1 MKTHFFFTCFLI
13 AGCAGALY
21 AAIPDHTKKKPEAR
35 KGEYLRE
42 IPNSVIGNA
51 PAEETAVPEEED
63 FKPRLQF
70 GALMHMYVYGEQAG
84 YSAPSSQPPAKNW
97 NKGFSIYRARFLF
110 GGQLTKKG
118 SFFIETE
125 VPAPIGI
132 QLGDGEKNVKV
143 APILL
148 DAQYEHVF
156 SNAFQVIAG
165 MQLVSNNRNGLQ
177 AAGSLMANDFTY
189 FQYPYNMWS
198 NSPLQGNFGRDLGIN
213 LRGFAA
219 KDRFEYRLGAFTGR
233 NLDGKAPLRI
243 VGRAAYNFLDPE
255 KDFYYAG
262 TKLGAGKTVA
272 LAAGFDIQ
280 GQYHNLSADLFA
292 DLPAGAAG
300 SVTLNT
306 AFQYMSGGSDPHER
320 YSFAHLIPRQTVQFL
335 ELGYYFKAPRLQP
348 YIRFENQAISAMR
361 EQVSAG
367 NLSPADFSKL
377 NSSTVYGGGL
387 NYFFDGYKTNLR
399 LSYTVRQY
407 NVPQTAGGFSKE
419 SFGQLWTQLQFFIF

>member
-1 MKTHFFFTCFLI
+1 MKTHFFFICFLA
-13 AGCAGALY
+13 AGCTGTLY
-21 AAIPDHTKKKPEAR
+21 ATDTEKERRAR
-35 KGEYLRE
+35 KGEHLRE

-51 PAEETAVPEEED
+51 SPEETAAPEEED
-63 FKPRLQF
+63 FKPTLQF
-70 GALMHMYVYGEQAG
+70 GALMHMFAYGEQAG
-84 YSAPSSQPPAKNW
+84 YGAPSSQSAAKDW
-97 NKGFSIYRARFLF
+97 NKGFSIYRARFLL

-125 VPAPIGI
+125 VPSPVGI
-132 QLGDGEKNVKV
+132 QLGGGEKNVKV

-233 NLDGKAPLRI
+233 NLDGQAPLRI
-243 VGRAAYNFLDPE
+243 VGRAAYNFLDAE

-262 TKLGAGKTVA
+262 TKLGAGRTVA
-272 LAAGFDIQ
+272 LATGFDIQ
-280 GQYHNLSADLFA
+280 GRYHNLSGDLFV

-300 SVTLNT
+300 SLTLNT
-306 AFQYMSGGSDPHER
+306 AFQYMSGGGDPNAR
-320 YSFAHLIPRQTVQFL
+320 YSFARLIPQQTVQFL

-348 YIRFENQAISAMR
+348 YIRFENQAIRALA
-361 EQVSAG
+361 EQLPSG
-367 NLSPADFSKL
+367 GITETEFNKR

-399 LSYTVRQY
+399 LSYTVREY
-407 NVPQTAGGFSKE
+407 NVPLAAGGFSKE
-419 SFGQLWTQLQFFIF
+419 SFGQIWTQLQFFIF